1 MLKIERIYG
10 DEVLDSRGNPTVSV
24 TAVLSSGAAGTAI
37 SPSGA
42 STGKYEAYEKRDGD
56 KERYGGKGVKNT
68 LSAIKKEI
76 EPKLKRLENI
86 TLRVCDK
93 YLCEIDG
100 TENKSN
106 LGANLTL
113 AVSMALSRALANH
126 YNMPLFKYLGGASAM
141 NLPIPMMN
149 IINGG
154 AHAGNNLDIQE
165 FMIVPV
171 GLGSYRERLRAGSE
185 VYHSLKNILS
195 LKGSATSVGDE
206 GGFAPNLR
214 SHEEAIEL
222 ILEAV
227 RKAGYSE
234 NDIKIAL
241 DAAASEWCK
250 ENSEKYV
257 MPKTGREFTKDELI
271 EYWVNLVNKYPVISI
286 EDPFGEEDFESFKK
300 LTGRVGNKI
309 MIVGDDLFVTNKKRL
324 QKGIVENAGNAILIK
339 PNQIGTIS
347 ETIETVI
354 LAKKNG
360 FTPIIS
366 HRSGESEDA
375 YIADLAVAL
384 NSPFIKAGAP
394 ARGERVAKYNRLL
407 KISNMI

>member
-24 TAVLSSGAAGTAI
+24 TVVLSSGAVGSAI

-42 STGKYEAYEKRDGD
+42 STGKYEAYEKRDGE

-68 LSAIKKEI
+68 LAAIKKEI
-76 EPKLKRLENI
+76 EPKLKRLDNI
-86 TLRVCDK
+86 TLRACDR

-100 TENKSN
+100 TENKEN

-113 AVSMALSRALANH
+113 AISMALARALANH
-126 YNMPLFKYLGGASAM
+126 HNLPLFKYLGGASAL
-141 NLPIPMMN
+141 NLPVPMMN

-171 GLGSYRERLRAGSE
+171 GFGSYRERLRASSE
-185 VYHSLKNILS
+185 IYHSLKNILS
-195 LKGSATSVGDE
+195 LKGFATSVGDE

-227 RKAGYSE
+227 NKAGYSE
-234 NDIKIAL
+234 SEIKIAL
-241 DAAASEWCK
+241 DAAASEWNK
-250 ENSEKYV
+250 ENSDKYI
-257 MPKTGREFTKDELI
+257 MPKTGKEFEKAELI
-271 EYWVNLVNKYPVISI
+271 EYWVNLINKYPIISV

-300 LTGRVGNKI
+300 LRGRTSDKI

-324 QKGIVENAGNAILIK
+324 QKGINENSGNAILIK

-375 YIADLAVAL
+375 FIADLAVAL
-384 NSPFIKAGAP
+384 NTPFIKAGAP